1 MKFKRVIVNHN
12 LKKEGIMR
20 KKTIDLLLCVILL
33 FGLMVTGSAQEKTI
47 VFVSRPEKIDVAT
60 GEHSDKPFIDDL
72 EALGFKVVTFYN
84 TALGSASQATLD
96 TLDNAD
102 LVIIGRSSASNDF
115 QPPNREAWNAITAP
129 VLLLQLWAARSS
141 RLNWFNCDEC
151 LHFNEFEGLYATIL
165 VADDPVFAGQYT
177 GDLLWCTNQYDVLN
191 TQSPGNGECLV
202 VGDDNTVQFVRF
214 QAGVEFYSGSV
225 DMPAG
230 PRTFIGNGNDNVK
243 IDPDLPDLV
252 YNYYNFSDPAKQI
265 YLNEV
270 KLMAGVSLSAIE
282 KSRTDGIPR
291 AYSLDQNYPNPF
303 NPTTTIM
310 YGLPKTSLVE
320 IVVYDASGHLV
331 ETLIDQ
337 KQEAGI
343 HYVQWNASGYPSGF
357 YIYRIQA
364 DDFSQANKCM
374 LIK

>member
-1 MKFKRVIVNHN
+1 MK
-12 LKKEGIMR
+12 KKM
-20 KKTIDLLLCVILL
+20 TNLLLCAILL
-33 FGLMVTGSAQEKTI
+33 IGAMVVGNAQEKTI
-47 VFVSRPEKIDVAT
+47 VFVSRPGKIDVAT

-72 EALGFKVVTFYN
+72 EALGFDVVTFYN

-96 TLDNAD
+96 TLNDAD
-102 LVIIGRSSASNDF
+102 LVIIGRSSASLDF
-115 QPPNREAWNAITAP
+115 QPPHREAWNAITAP

-151 LHFNEFEGLYATIL
+151 PHYNDFEGLYATIL
-165 VADDPVFAGQYT
+165 VPEDPVFAGQYS

-214 QAGVEFYSGSV
+214 QAGVEFYNGSV

-252 YNYYNFSDPAKQI
+252 YNYYNFSEPAKQI

-270 KLMAGVSLSAIE
+270 KLMAGVSLSATE
-282 KSRTDGIPR
+282 ENQAADIPQT
-291 AYSLDQNYPNPF
+291 YKLCQNYPNPF
-303 NPTTTIM
+303 NPTTTIK
-310 YGLPKTSLVE
+310 YDLPRVSAVKVA
-320 IVVYDASGHLV
+320 VYDAAGHLL
-331 ETLIDQ
+331 ETLIDL
-337 KQEAGI
+337 KQAAGI
-343 HYVQWNASGYPSGF
+343 YSLPWNASGYPSGL

-364 DDFSQANKCM
+364 DDFSQAHKCL

>member
-1 MKFKRVIVNHN
+1 
-12 LKKEGIMR
+12 MR
-20 KKTIDLLLCVILL
+20 KKTMNLLLCLTLL
-33 FGLMVTGSAQEKTI
+33 IGLLIVGNAQEQTI
-47 VFVSRPEKIDVAT
+47 VFVSRPGKIDVAT

-72 EALGFKVVTFYN
+72 EALGFNVVTFYN

-96 TLDNAD
+96 TLNDAD

-115 QPPNREAWNAITAP
+115 QPPNREAWNSITAP

-165 VADDPVFAGQYT
+165 LADDPVFRGQYS
-177 GDLLWCTNQYDVLN
+177 GELLWCTNQYDVLN
-191 TQSPGNGECLV
+191 TQDPGNGECLV

-230 PRTFIGNGNDNVK
+230 PRTFIGNGNDNLA
-243 IDPDLPDLV
+243 DDLGNLI
-252 YNYYNFSDPAKQI
+252 YNYYNFSEPAKQI

-270 KLMAGVSLSAIE
+270 KLMAGVSLSAVE
-282 KSRTDGIPR
+282 KNKMDGIPR
-291 AYSLDQNYPNPF
+291 AYSLAQNYPNPF
-303 NPTTTIM
+303 NPITTIK
-310 YGLPKTSLVE
+310 YDLPRASAV
-320 IVVYDASGHLV
+320 IVAVYDASGHLF
-331 ETLIDQ
+331 ETLIDR
-337 KQEAGI
+337 KQAAGI
-343 HYVQWNASGYPSGF
+343 YYLQWNASGYPSGL

-364 DDFSQANKCM
+364 DDFSQAHKCL